1 MEPELSMKD
10 CFPMVYV
17 STLGILT
24 LWRSG

>member
-24 LWRSG
+24 L